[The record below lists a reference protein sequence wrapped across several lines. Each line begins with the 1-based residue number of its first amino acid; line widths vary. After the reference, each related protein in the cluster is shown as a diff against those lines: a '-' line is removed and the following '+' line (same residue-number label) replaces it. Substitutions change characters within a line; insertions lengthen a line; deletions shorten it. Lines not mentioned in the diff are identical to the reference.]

1 MNEMSTGIIVA
12 VIAGGFSVIVAFIQ
26 SAKKQNHDDHAKV
39 ERILGRIE
47 GKIDGHIGDH
57 DRHV

>member
-1 MNEMSTGIIVA
+1 METPVVVALVSGAVAIV
-12 VIAGGFSVIVAFIQ
+12 VAFIQ
-26 SAKKQNHDDHAKV
+26 AAKRQNHDDHAKV

-47 GKIDGHIGDH
+47 GKLDGHIGDH

>member
-1 MNEMSTGIIVA
+1 METPVVVALVSGAVAIV
-12 VIAGGFSVIVAFIQ
+12 VAFIQ
-26 SAKKQNHDDHAKV
+26 AAKKQNHDDHAKV

-47 GKIDGHIGDH
+47 GKLDGHIGDH